1 MINYYFN
8 HRYLTVINYLILMA
22 RRSDHSREQIREMA
36 LSACESLIDKDGL
49 KGLSTRKVA
58 AEIGYSSGTLYQ
70 VFTNFDDMIMQLNA
84 RTLHR
89 LQSQMM
95 SAQRITAKN
104 RLAEFAFCY
113 IKFAHKQ
120 PELWQLLFEH
130 RPTNPDI
137 KPDNLTNHINAL
149 FNLVRQAL
157 SELKPAAVNEAVD
170 LSANTLW
177 SSIHGITVLML
188 QNKLYNGELEKAQ
201 SSIECLIAHFLAGW
215 IPQGEIHD

>member
-1 MINYYFN
+1 
-8 HRYLTVINYLILMA
+8 MA
-22 RRSDHSREQIREMA
+22 RRSDHSRQQIREMA

-84 RTLHR
+84 RTLNR
-89 LQSQMM
+89 LQLQMM
-95 SAQRITAKN
+95 FAQRITAKK

-130 RPTNPDI
+130 RPNNPDL
-137 KPDNLTNHINAL
+137 KPENLSNNIDAL
-149 FNLVRQAL
+149 FILIRQAL
-157 SELKPAAVNEAVD
+157 TELKPTATND
-170 LSANTLW
+170 DIYLSANTLW
-177 SSIHGITVLML
+177 SSIHGITILML
-188 QNKLYNGELEKAQ
+188 QNKLFNGEIETAKM
-201 SSIECLIAHFLAGW
+201 SIECLITHFLTGW
-215 IPQGEIHD
+215 VPQGEMNA